1 MNSITRGLL
10 WWIVGMLL
18 CIAIFAISTGLG
30 LIAFPSAAHAHQAAA
45 GWTYPL
51 SCCSNY
57 DCKEVGAGTVR
68 ERPEGFV
75 IETGEVIPYG
85 DKRIRHSPDGLFH
98 WCAHQAGDDMG
109 KTICLFVP
117 PRSF

>member
-1 MNSITRGLL
+1 MNPLIRATAYWFIMVLGTLALLSIAAG
-10 WWIVGMLL
+10 IG
-18 CIAIFAISTGLG
+18 AICATV
-30 LIAFPSAAHAHQAAA
+30 AYAHQAAA

-57 DCKEVGAGTVR
+57 NCKEVGAGVVR

-75 IETGEVIPYG
+75 IDTGEVIPYG